1 MYLRTSLGLAAR
13 MLTTSLGTADVQVYS
28 FIYKNTRRVYLID
41 TPGFDDTNRSDTDV
55 LKDVAFFLA
64 NAYKT
69 TVQLSGI
76 IYLHRITDD
85 RMSGSGLRNLKMFKK
100 LCGEDAY
107 KRVVLGTTMWGNLNG
122 PNLSYDTGVKRE
134 EELLTRKDWW
144 GLMRDRGSTVFRHDG
159 SKECAMKLVES
170 MIERGYQDG
179 PVLLNIQKEMIDDK
193 KSLEDTA
200 AGQEV
205 EKELVEAKARFQE
218 QISDLQ
224 ESYNEAL
231 KERDDQLAEVL
242 QEQREDLEKK
252 LQRASDAQE
261 NLKISF
267 EKLCEEKTAEYAQM
281 IHELQEEKRQRAE
294 EFMERQAELSR
305 LEAERQKEAERHE
318 QEKERFDK
326 QREEAEERMRELLKA
341 QKTDEAER
349 AKLDKEH
356 IERMQRQFEQQ
367 FDWQRRQ
374 QEQQVQQLQAQMA
387 TIQSTPGKKESSLG
401 PLITLMAGV
410 ATSGI
415 GLLTMNPGAVISG
428 IGGIGDALGGL
439 AGSS

>member
-1 MYLRTSLGLAAR
+1 MYHHASLKHQRGVLI
-13 MLTTSLGTADVQVYS
+13 MVIGTANVQLYS

-64 NAYKT
+64 QAYKT

-107 KRVVLGTTMWGNLNG
+107 KHVVLGTTMWGNLNG

-159 SKECAMKLVES
+159 TKECATKLVES
-170 MIERGYQDG
+170 MIERRNQDG

-205 EKELVEAKARFQE
+205 EKELVEAKAKFRE
-218 QISDLQ
+218 EITDLQ
-224 ESYNEAL
+224 ESYDQAL
-231 KERDDQLAEVL
+231 KERDDQLVEVL
-242 QEQREDLEKK
+242 QEQRDDLEKK

-267 EKLCEEKTAEYAQM
+267 EKLSEEKSAEYAQL
-281 IHELQEEKRQRAE
+281 IFEVQEERRQRAKE
-294 EFMERQAELSR
+294 IIERQAELSR
-305 LEAERQKEAERHE
+305 LAEERLKEAERHE
-318 QEKERFDK
+318 QEKQRYEK
-326 QREEAEERMRELLKA
+326 QRQEAEERMKSQKA
-341 QKTDEAER
+341 EEAER
-349 AKLDKEH
+349 AKTDKER

-367 FDWQRRQ
+367 FEWQRRQ
-374 QEQQVQQLQAQMA
+374 QEQQAQALQAQMA

-401 PLITLMAGV
+401 PLISLFAGV

-439 AGSS
+439 AGSN

>member
-1 MYLRTSLGLAAR
+1 MYVHFCEDTNLRA
-13 MLTTSLGTADVQVYS
+13 LTETVGTADVQVYS
-28 FIYKNTRRVYLID
+28 FVYKNTRRVYLID

-64 NAYKT
+64 QAYQT

-107 KRVVLGTTMWGNLNG
+107 KHVVLGTTMWGNLNG
-122 PNLSYDTGVKRE
+122 PNLSYDTGVQRE

-159 SKECAMKLVES
+159 TKDCAMKLVET
-170 MIERGYQDG
+170 MIERRKQDG

-218 QISDLQ
+218 QITDLQ
-224 ESYNEAL
+224 ESYDQAL
-231 KERDDQLAEVL
+231 KDRDDQLAEVL
-242 QEQREDLEKK
+242 AEQRDDLEKK

-267 EKLCEEKTAEYAQM
+267 EKLCHEKSAEYAQM

-294 EFMERQAELSR
+294 EFLERQAELTR

-318 QEKERFDK
+318 QEKDKLEKER
-326 QREEAEERMRELLKA
+326 QEADERMRELLKA
-341 QKTDEAER
+341 QKVEDAER
-349 AKLDKEH
+349 AKKDKEN

-367 FDWQRRQ
+367 IDWQRKQ
-374 QEQQVQQLQAQMA
+374 QDQQAQALQAQMTA
-387 TIQSTPGKKESSLG
+387 LQSKPGKKESSFG
-401 PLITLMAGV
+401 PLISLVAGV
-410 ATSGI
+410 STAGL
-415 GLLTMNPGAVISG
+415 GLLTMNPSALVSG
-428 IGGIGDALGGL
+428 IGVALDGL
-439 AGSS
+439 SSSG